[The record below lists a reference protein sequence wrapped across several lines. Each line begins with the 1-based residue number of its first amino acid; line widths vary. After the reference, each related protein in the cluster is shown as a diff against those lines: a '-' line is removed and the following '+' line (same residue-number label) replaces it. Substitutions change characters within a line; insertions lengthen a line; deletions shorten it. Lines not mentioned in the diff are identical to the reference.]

1 MPGEPTGMKTS
12 RMPNLELVYSP
23 IPDGAVAQET
33 HSPRSLAYMRPKQWI
48 CTSFCLEAMGYSN
61 LPGNYPIMILATDA
75 IYRLN
80 TKLRCQKLMEVNL
93 FAPICMNPGDLV
105 SSCVRIFLRA
115 FLLSLNL
122 HLRCALFLRLPNFD
136 VRVRGYHP

>member
-23 IPDGAVAQET
+23 AVAQET
-33 HSPRSLAYMRPKQWI
+33 HSPRPLVYMRPKQWI
-48 CTSFCLEAMGYSN
+48 CTSFCLEAMRYSN
-61 LPGNYPIMILATDA
+61 LRSNYPIMILATDA

-80 TKLRCQKLMEVNL
+80 TPSSAVKKLMEVNL